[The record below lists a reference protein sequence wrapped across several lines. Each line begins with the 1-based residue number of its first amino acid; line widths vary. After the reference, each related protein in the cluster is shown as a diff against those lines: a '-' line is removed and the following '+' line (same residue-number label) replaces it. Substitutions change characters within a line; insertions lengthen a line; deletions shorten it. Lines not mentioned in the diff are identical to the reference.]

1 MSHTDTPFAPLP
13 RPQGSDGTDRRVGVE
28 IEFAGLTE
36 DATATLV
43 RAELGGD
50 IHRDATHDLH
60 VSGTELGTVKIVL
73 DTALR
78 RLGDAGPVDKVL
90 DALRGLIPVEIVTDP
105 LTRDQLVRLDTF
117 RDTLRRNGAVGTTDG
132 VLLGFGVHLNVSI
145 TDTHDPFTWQTVLA
159 FALMQ
164 GWLRRRMPI
173 DGTRRLM
180 PFVAP
185 WPDAFVTE
193 LAHIGP
199 TPTCDAVRDLYAQHC
214 NSRNHA
220 LDLLP
225 IFRHADT
232 EAFDRL
238 FPNQSNTKGRPAFH
252 FRLPDCRIDD
262 AAWSLNLEWQRWRL
276 VELLAADA
284 DALSALTRKRRAWAA
299 QTAAGRPGWTD
310 VVQEVLGTDWA
321 ALTR

>member
-1 MSHTDTPFAPLP
+1 MSRTDPPFAPLP
-13 RPQGSDGTDRRVGVE
+13 HPHRPDGTDRRVGVE

-43 RAELGGD
+43 RDALGGD

-60 VSGTELGTVKIVL
+60 VSGTELGKVKIVL

-105 LTRDQLVRLDTF
+105 LTRDQLVQLDAF
-117 RDTLRRNGAVGTTDG
+117 RDTLRRHGAVGTTDG
-132 VLLGFGVHLNVSI
+132 VLLGFGVHLNVAI
-145 TDTHDPFTWQTVLA
+145 TDTQDPFTWDTVLA
-159 FALMQ
+159 FALIQ
-164 GWLRRRMPI
+164 GWLRRQMPI
-173 DGTRRLM
+173 DDTRRLM

-193 LAHIGP
+193 LARIGP
-199 TPTCDAVRDLYAQHC
+199 ASTLDAVRDLYAQHC

-225 IFRHADT
+225 IFRHADA
-232 EAFDRL
+232 EGFDRL
-238 FPNQSNTKGRPAFH
+238 FPNQSNTTGRPAFH

-262 AAWSLNLEWQRWRL
+262 AAWSLDLEWQRWRL
-276 VELLAADA
+276 VERLAADA
-284 DALSALTRKRRAWAA
+284 DTLSALTHKRRAWAA
-299 QTAAGRPGWTD
+299 QGAGKPGWTD
-310 VVQEVLGTDWA
+310 VVQEVLGVDWA
-321 ALTR
+321 ALTP